1 MTTWYDSAI
10 FRMSS
15 RNLLTFHSPENY
27 CILKHLKCH
36 GRLKWYLQG
45 NRKGLNLFS
54 NNDQQFYS
62 GLWNSSTSTLCD
74 TSEVPRNFRRWS
86 AQCWGNNW
94 NATTY
99 YQSINKF
106 NTWFIELW
114 FCFIEDVFILVF
126 QRPQLKNGNDDRQ
139 AAINCTYQ
147 VIIWHHV
154 SEILIS
160 NNTLDNYIQATLSG
174 GFRSFW
180 FVCRA
185 LNSIMRF

>member
-1 MTTWYDSAI
+1 MSWTLEVVFTRKSQRFKFVFQQWSTIYTAACETPVLQPLAI
-10 FRMSS
+10 PQRFRGTSVG
-15 RNLLTFHSPENY
+15 
-27 CILKHLKCH
+27 
-36 GRLKWYLQG
+36 GRRSVW
-45 NRKGLNLFS
+45 
-54 NNDQQFYS
+54 
-62 GLWNSSTSTLCD
+62 
-74 TSEVPRNFRRWS
+74 
-86 AQCWGNNW
+86 NNW

-106 NTWFIELW
+106 NIWFIELW
-114 FCFIEDVFILVF
+114 FCFIVDVFILVF
-126 QRPQLKNGNDDRQ
+126 QRSQLKNGNDDRQ

-185 LNSIMRF
+185 LNSIVRF

>member
-1 MTTWYDSAI
+1 MSWTLEVVFTRKSQRFKFVFQQWSTIYTAACETPVLQPLAIPLRFRGTSVGGRRSA
-10 FRMSS
+10 
-15 RNLLTFHSPENY
+15 
-27 CILKHLKCH
+27 
-36 GRLKWYLQG
+36 W
-45 NRKGLNLFS
+45 
-54 NNDQQFYS
+54 
-62 GLWNSSTSTLCD
+62 
-74 TSEVPRNFRRWS
+74 
-86 AQCWGNNW
+86 NNW

-114 FCFIEDVFILVF
+114 FCFIVDVFILVF

>member
-1 MTTWYDSAI
+1 MSWTLEVVFTRKSQRFKFVFQQWSTILQRPVKLQYFNPWRYLRGSELGTSVGGRRSA
-10 FRMSS
+10 
-15 RNLLTFHSPENY
+15 
-27 CILKHLKCH
+27 
-36 GRLKWYLQG
+36 W
-45 NRKGLNLFS
+45 
-54 NNDQQFYS
+54 
-62 GLWNSSTSTLCD
+62 
-74 TSEVPRNFRRWS
+74 
-86 AQCWGNNW
+86 NNW

-114 FCFIEDVFILVF
+114 FCFIVDVFILVF

-180 FVCRA
+180 FVFRA